1 MLFTR
6 FITQQTLDNIQ
17 VQVLL
22 FISRYI
28 FIILIYIFYLGHIED
43 TKQYIH
49 VPKPNK
55 VFSFPNSS
63 YKSFKSTNVKKGSY
77 KF

>member
-22 FISRYI
+22 SRYI